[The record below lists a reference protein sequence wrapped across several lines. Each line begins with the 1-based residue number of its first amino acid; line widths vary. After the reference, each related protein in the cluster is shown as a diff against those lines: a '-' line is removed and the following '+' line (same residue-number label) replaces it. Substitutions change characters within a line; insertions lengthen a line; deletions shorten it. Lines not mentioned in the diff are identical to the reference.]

1 MQRVTNYLGWA
12 AVVIAI
18 LTLALVVLLNPARPV
33 PEGNI
38 SRQLFQTGD
47 YRVQLELFEA
57 EDTTRATAANGRYTG
72 SPTRA
77 LKGKLWR
84 PYVARDA
91 QGGPFPLLVYSHGYM
106 SFHQEGAYLAEFMA
120 SHGYVVVAV
129 DFPLSNYF
137 APGGSALGDVVNQ
150 PGDVSFVITQVLE
163 RNRQEADSLYRQID
177 EQRIGV
183 LGLSLGG
190 MTTELVTFHPSLRDD
205 RIRAAV
211 SIAGPSRMFTEQF
224 FSGVTVPFMMI
235 AGEGDAIV
243 PYSQNALPM
252 REKDKDSVLVTIQDG
267 SHAGFAGISAIL
279 FRWAN
284 NPDTFGCSSMKGK
297 VERNDKPFEPLIDE
311 SIGVIRSERAGY
323 CENYKNLPRAVRPAR
338 QQMFTTLAVFSFFES
353 IFNPGSQARDAMAQ
367 YLLQVL
373 PAENAEV
380 TVDAGDY
387 RAALKL

>member
-12 AVVIAI
+12 VVVIAV
-18 LTLALVVLLNPARPV
+18 LTLTLVILLNPAKPV
-33 PEGNI
+33 PAGTI
-38 SRQLFQTGD
+38 SQQLFRAGD
-47 YRVQLELFEA
+47 YRVQLELFEV
-57 EDTTRATAANGRYTG
+57 EDTARPTAANGRYAG
-72 SPTRA
+72 SPTRS

-84 PYVARDA
+84 PYVARGT

-163 RNRQEADSLYRQID
+163 RNRQVSDSLYQQID

-190 MTTELVTFHPSLRDD
+190 MTTELVSFHPALRDQ

-211 SIAGPSRMFTEQF
+211 SIAGPSRMFNETF

-235 AGEGDAIV
+235 AGKGDAIV
-243 PYSQNALPM
+243 PYLQNALPV
-252 REKDKDSVLVTIQDG
+252 REKDKDSVLVTIAEG

-297 VERNDKPFEPLIDE
+297 VERDDKPFEALIDE
-311 SIGVIRSERAGY
+311 SIGIIKSERTGY
-323 CENYKNLPRAVRPAR
+323 CENYKNLPRAMRPAR
-338 QQMFTTLAVFSFFES
+338 QQMFTSLAVFSFFES
-353 IFNPGSQARDAMAQ
+353 IFNPSVQIRDAMAQ

-380 TVDAGDY
+380 EVDAGDY
-387 RAALKL
+387 RAAIRP